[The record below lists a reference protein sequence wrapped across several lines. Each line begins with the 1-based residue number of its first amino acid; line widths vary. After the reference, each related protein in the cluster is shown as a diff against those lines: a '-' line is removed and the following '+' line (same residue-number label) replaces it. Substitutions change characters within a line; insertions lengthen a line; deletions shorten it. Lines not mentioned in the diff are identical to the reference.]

1 MEKGLQYFES
11 MITEHGIIPIP
22 DHYTCIINLLC
33 LAERL
38 EEARNF
44 INKVS
49 CHPDVVGW
57 ATLLSSCR
65 VHGDME
71 IGKWAVDSI
80 IELEPQNPASY
91 VLLSSLYAAKRKWN
105 EVAQL
110 RRGMRDQ
117 RVKK

>member
-33 LAERL
+33 RAGRL

-71 IGKWAVDSI
+71 IGKWAVDSL

-91 VLLSSLYAAKRKWN
+91 VLLSSLYAATRKWN